1 MSYNT
6 PNQPTKFRT
15 KKWIEIDDE
24 SRVTHNT
31 NSQIKFKTAGLKSS
45 LYDYSDAYMIASET
59 ITVPNTGTTANPN
72 KRKNIIIKSYAPF
85 TNCISE
91 IDNTQ
96 KDDCKGIGI
105 VMPMYNL
112 IDYSGNYSKT
122 FGSLWQYC
130 RDEPFLDANVAIA
143 DLMCFVLFK
152 FTTKIAG
159 RIGYNSIKSFK
170 IRAL

>member
-1 MSYNT
+1 MLDNT

-31 NSQIKFKTAGLKSS
+31 NSQIKFKTAVLKSS

-72 KRKNIIIKSYAPF
+72 KRKNIIIKSYASF

-91 IDNTQ
+91 IDNT
-96 KDDCKGIGI
+96 
-105 VMPMYNL
+105 
-112 IDYSGNYSKT
+112 
-122 FGSLWQYC
+122 
-130 RDEPFLDANVAIA
+130 
-143 DLMCFVLFK
+143 
-152 FTTKIAG
+152 
-159 RIGYNSIKSFK
+159 
-170 IRAL
+170 